1 MMRKICILVALLLLF
16 PAPGVSNLRPS
27 MIIQTSF
34 SSFSLPWKPAQ
45 AFCRGKNLDLVTI
58 SSAKENQNFVNG
70 QGWIGLY
77 RENSTSKW
85 KWSRGDVRADY
96 TNWNTNE
103 PKYGENCAFKHNGVP
118 LWESDRC
125 ESSHSVM
132 CVDETLV
139 LVKENKTW
147 EQALNHCRTLEA
159 VDSSNPA
166 TAYQNYRYDLATL
179 LTSDDHV
186 YAREKAQDATT
197 NEVWTGLRYLAGQWL
212 WVGGEQVQY
221 QDIKSCQTLT
231 SCGILVKNGITQFE
245 TMDCMWKRNFLC
257 YKKR

>member
-1 MMRKICILVALLLLF
+1 MRKICILVALLLHF

-27 MIIQTSF
+27 NFIHYSF
-34 SSFSLPWKPAQ
+34 PSSWKEAQ
-45 AFCRGKNLDLVTI
+45 AFCRRQNLDLVTI
-58 SSAKENQNFVNG
+58 SSEKENLNFVSG

-85 KWSRGDVRADY
+85 KWSRRDEIADF
-96 TNWNTNE
+96 TSWEINE
-103 PKYGENCAFKHNGVP
+103 PKDGEDCAFKYSKVQQ
-118 LWESDRC
+118 WESDHC
-125 ESSHSVM
+125 EISHSVM
-132 CVDETLV
+132 CNNETLV

-147 EQALNHCRTLEA
+147 EQALKHCRTLEA
-159 VDSSNPA
+159 VDSSQPA
-166 TAYQNYRYDLATL
+166 TVYQNYRYDLATL

-221 QDIKSCQTLT
+221 QNIKSCQTQT
-231 SCGILVKNGITQFE
+231 SCGILVKNGTTQFE
-245 TMDCMWKRNFLC
+245 TMDCMWKRNFIC
-257 YKKR
+257 YKKP